1 MWSFKGTG
9 THTCNLV
16 NEDRNQMIKPSP
28 INHPPEE
35 IQHHHPS
42 EEIHHHHPPEE
53 IHHHQPS
60 EEIHYRH
67 PPEKNYHNH
76 LPEDIRHHHPPEE
89 IHYFLSFT
97 IPREDSSP
105 LIIHQSSPLLTVTI

>member
-35 IQHHHPS
+35 I
-42 EEIHHHHPPEE
+42 HHHHPPEE
-53 IHHHQPS
+53 I
-60 EEIHYRH
+60 
-67 PPEKNYHNH
+67 
-76 LPEDIRHHHPPEE
+76 LHHHPPEK
-89 IHYFLSFT
+89 IHHCVSFT
-97 IPREDSSP
+97 IARGDSPLSYYSSP
-105 LIIHQSSPLLTVTI
+105 QEEFHHF